1 MSMLIARDPGS
12 GTGVSIT
19 TKPPGVRRIAATPSV
34 RRRRWYGF
42 CCASDMNAMLQ
53 RWAGSILLL
62 LACAAALASWAV
74 PRVKAEPEPVAPAY
88 VFAEMVQAA
97 DAFLASLEPKQRA
110 KALFEFEDA
119 ERLNWHFV
127 PRPRRGLPLKEMSP
141 EQQALARG
149 VLQAGLSQRGYLTA
163 SAIIELELVLREMG
177 GNPLIR
183 DPGRYYFSIFGSP
196 SHLAPWGFRAEG
208 HHLSLNF
215 TLVRDTLIATSPAF
229 FGANPAEVRR
239 GSRKGLR
246 ALADEED
253 IGRELILSLD
263 QRQRANAIIA
273 TATPRD
279 IVTGSAAR
287 VEPLAPIGIR
297 VTDLR
302 PDQAAILVRLLDVYL
317 GRMAEPLAERR
328 RAALERMDFDDVAFA
343 WAGSTR
349 PGEAHYYRIQGPS
362 FLVEYDNTQNNANHI
377 HTVWRDFDGD
387 FGRDL
392 LREHYR
398 DAPHPH

>member
-1 MSMLIARDPGS
+1 MGS
-12 GTGVSIT
+12 S
-19 TKPPGVRRIAATPSV
+19 
-34 RRRRWYGF
+34 
-42 CCASDMNAMLQ
+42 
-53 RWAGSILLL
+53 RWAVPMIFL
-62 LACAAALASWAV
+62 LASAALAVWAV
-74 PRVKAEPEPVAPAY
+74 PRGEAEPDPVSPAP
-88 VFAEMVQAA
+88 VFEFEDMMQAA
-97 DAFLASLEPKQRA
+97 EAFVASLEPEQRA

-127 PRPRRGLPLKEMSP
+127 PRARRGLPLKEMSA

-149 VLQAGLSQRGYLTA
+149 ILQAGLSRRGYMTA

-177 GNPLIR
+177 GNPRIR
-183 DPGRYYFSIFGSP
+183 DPERYYFSIFGTP
-196 SHLAPWGFRAEG
+196 SNLAPWGFRAEG

-215 TLVRDTLIATSPAF
+215 TLVRDTLIATAPAF
-229 FGANPAEVRR
+229 FGANPATVRR
-239 GSRKGLR
+239 GSRAGLR

-253 IGRELILSLD
+253 IGRELVRSLD
-263 QRQRANAIIA
+263 ERQLAQAIIA
-273 TATPRD
+273 TRTPRD
-279 IVTGSAAR
+279 IVTGAAAR

-297 VTDLR
+297 VTELR
-302 PDQAAILVRLLDVYL
+302 PDQAAILVRLLEVYL

-328 RAALERMDFDDVAFA
+328 RAALERTDFDQVAFA

-349 PGEAHYYRIQGPS
+349 PGQAHHYRIQGPS

-398 DAPHPH
+398 DATHPH